1 MRFDKEKIE
10 RLAAL
15 PDKEL
20 WAQIREMLSRHGIHL
35 PDKMP
40 SHEDMVRLREA
51 FTLGEGISPMEA
63 ARFIGEYKRK
73 YMR

>member
-1 MRFDKEKIE
+1 MKYDSEKIK

-15 PDKEL
+15 SDEAL
-20 WAQIREMLSRHGIHL
+20 WGEIRTMLSGYGIHL
-35 PDKMP
+35 SDRVP
-40 SHEDMVRLREA
+40 SHEDMQRLRDA